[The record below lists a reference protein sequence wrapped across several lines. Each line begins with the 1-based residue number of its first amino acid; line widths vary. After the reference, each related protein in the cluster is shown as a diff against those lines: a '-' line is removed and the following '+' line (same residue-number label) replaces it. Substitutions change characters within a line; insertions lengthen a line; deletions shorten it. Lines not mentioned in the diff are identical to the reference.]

1 MTDRYPKSKGGAWIN
16 KERATD
22 KHPHLKGHIVVT
34 PEQIRKLIE
43 MAKAGME
50 PRLQLA
56 VWKSESDAGV
66 KWLSIATEAYMKE
79 ESSKQPAP
87 DFDDGDIP
95 F

>member
-1 MTDRYPKSKGGAWIN
+1 MADKYPKSKGGAWIN
-16 KERATD
+16 KNRETD

-34 PEQIRKLIE
+34 PEQIRKLVE

-56 VWKSESDAGV
+56 VWKAESDTGV
-66 KWLSIATEAYMKE
+66 KWLSIHTEAYMQE
-79 ESSKQPAP
+79 ERKPQPVP
-87 DFDDGDIP
+87 DFDDDPIP